1 MGQAFWR
8 KDGHLAAEGF
18 GHRDEDDGLTSWSP
32 ERANAPRS
40 AVGWVTARDR
50 LHGRVVDRRRVVE
63 MAPPSMLDS
72 VVNGRATDPDP
83 RRQRACSRSL
93 ESLQPVRSSATRN

>member
-1 MGQAFWR
+1 
-8 KDGHLAAEGF
+8 
-18 GHRDEDDGLTSWSP
+18 
-32 ERANAPRS
+32 
-40 AVGWVTARDR
+40 
-50 LHGRVVDRRRVVE
+50 

-93 ESLQPVRSSATRN
+93 ESPATGQILCDEELGQPGAQERHYRLLEPDVDRDRDRRGQREQPRDQALYAPMICALSR